1 MKKMIFLVWLV
12 VLLPAM
18 VFAQEKVEAPVWN
31 VGDKW
36 VFTQGIIEIID
47 ADQNSYTMKFPS
59 DKTNAAWL
67 QESGGFEKIIF
78 EKATLNR
85 IYALKENKREK
96 YNSYRRTHLNF
107 PFSPGKKWKDT
118 FSATPLIGYA
128 IGKMVYEYNEAYEVL
143 GWEEVEVRA
152 GKFKA
157 IKLECEQFA
166 THPSGFPSTMSGSGG
181 KAWYWYSPAGK
192 YFVKCQYDKD
202 YFGAYGLK
210 DWELAS
216 FEVKK

>member
-18 VFAQEKVEAPVWN
+18 VFAQEKVAAPVWN

-36 VFTQGIIEIID
+36 VFTQGIIEIIE

-59 DKTNAAWL
+59 DKTSAWFL
-67 QESGGFEKIIF
+67 ESGGFEKIIF

-85 IYALKENKREK
+85 IYALKQNKREK
-96 YNSYRRTHLNF
+96 YTGFRRTHLNF
-107 PFSPGKKWKDT
+107 PFSPGKKWKDI
-118 FSATPLIGYA
+118 FSATPLMGLYY
-128 IGKMVYEYNEAYEVL
+128 GKGVWEYTEAYAVL

-157 IKLECEQFA
+157 IKLECEQVV
-166 THPSGFPSTMSGSGG
+166 TGPLTSRGQVVGSGG

-192 YFVKCQYDKD
+192 YFVKCQYDELNLR
-202 YFGAYGLK
+202 AYGLK
-210 DWELAS
+210 GWELAS
-216 FEVKK
+216 FQLKK